1 MGEIAHLSPASPFSE
16 ALFLCS
22 SAIGS
27 HRPSSSGGISIR
39 SLKNKHFPQK
49 IFLGPGGGYCL
60 SHYFLSVSAS
70 FRYKPFPKKHI
81 SHAIIINTYLEYSLL
96 SFSSSSLFLRSSSS
110 ACMHVKNEINSL
122 HFFFNFIWETH
133 VLARLSTLSS
143 SDSSPSSSASL
154 SSSSS
159 SSLSRPALERP
170 FRFPPLPPSPSTPGF
185 IYFIKKIFF

>member
-1 MGEIAHLSPASPFSE
+1 MSPASPFSE

-49 IFLGPGGGYCL
+49 IFLGGGDIA
-60 SHYFLSVSAS
+60 SHTISFQFQLRFDTNHFL
-70 FRYKPFPKKHI
+70 KKHI

-122 HFFFNFIWETH
+122 HFFSISYGK
-133 VLARLSTLSS
+133 RMY
-143 SDSSPSSSASL
+143 SPDCPRSP
-154 SSSSS
+154 
-159 SSLSRPALERP
+159 RRT
-170 FRFPPLPPSPSTPGF
+170 LPPRRQPRCPPPPPPPCPDQPWRGPFASRRCRRRRRRLDLY
-185 IYFIKKIFF
+185 ILLKNIF